1 MILLTS
7 SLANIGIQFVA
18 GLFQLPPD
26 IVASQIPM
34 VAPLP
39 SSAVEIAHRQ
49 AVDDLLSDKSD
60 IWRNNLGYM
69 LEEDVDSKIVN
80 DKMKILEASSTST
93 DSEKEEKPY
102 KPATYGEITTV
113 GARQLYFHMG
123 MKGSFKSCG
132 SNDKDTVG
140 ADDYNSP
147 ADKKAGKIVFC
158 DMGSG
163 VGRFVM
169 QTFMEMPRVSKSL
182 GIELAPLRHQH
193 AVTAWDQLKSKA
205 ENIRNDINCQD
216 GGSIVEDATV
226 EFVQADFLE
235 ADLSEVTHM
244 YVSSLC
250 FTEDMMYELAAKLE
264 HGAPNLQCVAT
275 LRSFPKKFEKK
286 GILDRK
292 SYEVVHKLFG
302 TMILRTEYV
311 DMSWTSLIGN
321 GNAVYVYTKPPPI

>member
-1 MILLTS
+1 MLS
-7 SLANIGIQFVA
+7 SSSFANIGIEIVA

-26 IVASQIPM
+26 VVASQIPM
-34 VAPLP
+34 AAPFP
-39 SSAVEIAHRQ
+39 TSPAEIAHRQ

-60 IWRNNLGYM
+60 VWTNNLGYM

-80 DKMKILEASSTST
+80 DKMRNLQANSVSR

-102 KPATYGEITTV
+102 KPATYGEITTI

-123 MKGSFKSCG
+123 LKGGFYHNCPE
-132 SNDKDTVG
+132 N
-140 ADDYNSP
+140 NSS
-147 ADKKAGKIVFC
+147 GKIVFC

-169 QTFMEMPRVSKSL
+169 QTYMEIPRVSKSL

-193 AVTAWDQLKSKA
+193 ALTAWDQIHSRA
-205 ENIRNDINCQD
+205 ESIRKEIICQN
-216 GGSIVEDATV
+216 GGEVFSDATV

-235 ADLSEVTHM
+235 ADLTEVTHM
-244 YVSSLC
+244 YISSLC

-275 LRSFPKKFEKK
+275 LRAFPKQFEKK

-292 SYEVVHKLFG
+292 NYEVVHKLFG
-302 TMILRTEYV
+302 TMIARTEYV
-311 DMSWTSLIGN
+311 EMSWTSLIGN
-321 GNAVYVYTKPPPI
+321 GNAVFIYTKPPSH

>member
-1 MILLTS
+1 
-7 SLANIGIQFVA
+7 
-18 GLFQLPPD
+18 
-26 IVASQIPM
+26 M
-34 VAPLP
+34 VAPFP
-39 SSAVEIAHRQ
+39 SSPAEIAHRQ
-49 AVDDLLSDKSD
+49 AIDDLLSDKSD
-60 IWRNNLGYM
+60 VWCNNFGYM

-93 DSEKEEKPY
+93 DPDKEEKSY
-102 KPATYGEITTV
+102 KPATYGEITTI

-123 MKGSFKSCG
+123 MKGGFKRYH
-132 SNDKDTVG
+132 SNEKEADG
-140 ADDYNSP
+140 ARNDYDSP
-147 ADKKAGKIVFC
+147 AGEKAGSIVFC

-193 AVTAWDQLKSKA
+193 ALTAWDQLKSKA
-205 ENIRNDINCQD
+205 ESIPQDINCQD
-216 GGSIVEDATV
+216 GGDIVENATV

-244 YVSSLC
+244 YISSLC

-275 LRSFPKKFEKK
+275 LRQFPKKFEKK
-286 GILDRK
+286 GILDHK

-311 DMSWTSLIGN
+311 EMSWTSLIGN
-321 GNAVYVYTKPPPI
+321 GNAVYVYTKSPPI